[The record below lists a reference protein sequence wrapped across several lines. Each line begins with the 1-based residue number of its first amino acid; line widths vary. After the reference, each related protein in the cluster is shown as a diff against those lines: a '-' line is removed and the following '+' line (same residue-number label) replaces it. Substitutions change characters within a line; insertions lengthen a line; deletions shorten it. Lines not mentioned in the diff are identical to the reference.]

1 MAAKGALG
9 ISRMTCAVGGKDR
22 RTATRAP
29 PALTF
34 RAVANSRN
42 SLPFSSRLRT
52 NTGMARG
59 NRVHLR
65 RSVSGLRR
73 IKRSPNNRFC
83 TGLLASIGPNGGWP
97 PPQYL
102 FLRFYKWKRRSPH
115 GIRPHY
121 YQFTGFCLCKVGYFG
136 RLLKS
141 AMIYPSVAI
150 RVHFH

>member
-22 RTATRAP
+22 RTATNAP

-52 NTGMARG
+52 NTGIARG

-83 TGLLASIGPNGGWP
+83 TGLLASIGPNGGQA

-102 FLRFYKWKRRSPH
+102 FLRFYKGKRRSPY
-115 GIRPHY
+115 GIRLHY
-121 YQFTGFCLCKVGYFG
+121 YQFTGLLPVERTYSS

-150 RVHFH
+150 RVHFR